1 MRAAGAAAEEGA
13 AMTEQMQPD
22 REERMARLEAADRA
36 GQYLHQVLEV
46 GQYML
51 MSGGE
56 VSRVEDSL
64 RRMCRAF
71 GAQRVEVLTITA
83 SIVATMYAPEY
94 GAVTQSRRVTGQQYD
109 LSRLERLNAL
119 SRLICREHLS
129 AEEIASR
136 LESVLKQDLYPFPVQ
151 IFTYVMISASF
162 CLFFG
167 GSWRDAVASGLIG
180 IVLKFLDRTIR
191 RREVT
196 PFFPALLCSMLG
208 GLLNVIIAKGLCK
221 KFNTDLKEMAPFHKW
236 QLSRS
241 FHKGSLILVAGAL
254 IISFTNITNVTAI
267 MMAISLIVIGPY
279 ALMGLCFL
287 VFSFKVRR
295 KGRGVIIASSVMM
308 VMLFP
313 YSLYG
318 LCLMGLADRLMG
330 LRRRAGKT
338 K

>member
-1 MRAAGAAAEEGA
+1 
-13 AMTEQMQPD
+13 MTEQMQPD

-151 IFTYVMISASF
+151 IFTYVMISSSF

-196 PFFPALLCSMLG
+196 PFFPALLCSVLG
-208 GLLNVIIAKGLCK
+208 GLLAALSVSCGLGENVDMISIGNIMLLIPGLSLTNSLRDLFAGDTITGLMRFIEAILLAIIIALG
-221 KFNTDLKEMAPFHKW
+221 FA
-236 QLSRS
+236 
-241 FHKGSLILVAGAL
+241 
-254 IISFTNITNVTAI
+254 
-267 MMAISLIVIGPY
+267 
-279 ALMGLCFL
+279 
-287 VFSFKVRR
+287 
-295 KGRGVIIASSVMM
+295 M
-308 VMLFP
+308 VLT
-313 YSLYG
+313 L
-318 LCLMGLADRLMG
+318 L
-330 LRRRAGKT
+330 
-338 K
+338 